1 MNDDTS
7 PPRCP
12 VDHGATGQSYISARG
27 RLVEVRPRPQEA
39 PPEIPGLD
47 LVDPDLYV
55 AGVPFEHFRRLRA
68 EAPVYWHPETEGSGF
83 WAITRYADVVHVSLN
98 HRIFSSGKR
107 GCFLFDPPP
116 DDLVAVQM
124 MMVNMDQPRHGRLRS
139 LVNKGFA
146 PRMMNWIEPKV
157 REACR
162 KIVDAVAPHGECDF
176 VRDVAAELPLVVIAE
191 MLGVPLEDR
200 QQLYD
205 WSNRL
210 MGFDDPE
217 FQTSMEDGKIA
228 ASEMYAYTN
237 QLAETRR
244 GSPRED
250 LVSVLMN
257 AEVDGEKLSELEFD
271 LFVLLL
277 AVAGNETTRNGI
289 SGGMLQL
296 MDNPDQHA
304 RLLADP
310 SLVPSAIEE
319 MLRTVTPVMHFRR
332 TALVDTEIRG
342 QKIREG
348 DKVVV
353 WYPSAN
359 RDETVFEDPD
369 RFDVARTPN
378 DHLAFGLGQHFCLGA
393 NLARL
398 EMRVMFEEILRRIP
412 DVKLAGPERR
422 RRSNFINGR
431 KSMPVTFTPESAA
444 RP

>member
-1 MNDDTS
+1 MSDS
-7 PPRCP
+7 PSRCP
-12 VDHGATGQSYISARG
+12 VQHSAGESYISARG
-27 RLVEVRPRPQEA
+27 RLVEPRLRPPGA

-47 LVDPDLYV
+47 LGSPDTFL
-55 AGVPFEHFRRLRA
+55 AGVPFDAFRRLRV
-68 EAPVYWHPETEGSGF
+68 EAPVYWQPETEGSGF
-83 WAITRYADVVHVSLN
+83 WAITRYEDVVNVSLN
-98 HRIFSSGKR
+98 HRLFSSGKR
-107 GCFLFDPPP
+107 GCFLFDAPPEELP
-116 DDLVAVQM
+116 QIQM
-124 MMVNMDQPRHGRLRS
+124 MMVNMDPPRHGRLRG

-146 PRMMNWIEPKV
+146 PRMMRWLEPKV

-162 KIVDAVAPHGECDF
+162 TLVDAVASSGECDF
-176 VRDVAAELPLVVIAE
+176 VRDIAAELPLVVIAE
-191 MLGVPLEDR
+191 LLGVPLEDR
-200 QQLYD
+200 AQLYD

-228 ASEMYAYTN
+228 AAEMYAYTN

-244 GSPRED
+244 DQPRED

-257 AEVDGEKLSELEFD
+257 AEVDGERLTELEFD

-296 MDNPDQHA
+296 IENPDQHA

-310 SLVPSAIEE
+310 SLIPSAVEE
-319 MLRTVTPVMHFRR
+319 MLRMVTPVMHFRR
-332 TALVDTEIRG
+332 TAVADTELRG

-348 DKVVV
+348 DKVVI

-359 RDETVFEDPD
+359 RDETVFTDPD
-369 RFDVARTPN
+369 RFDVGRTPN
-378 DHLAFGLGQHFCLGA
+378 EHVAFGIGQHFCLGA

-398 EMRVMFEEILRRIP
+398 EMQVMFEEIFRRIP
-412 DVKLAGPERR
+412 DVTLAGPVRR
-422 RRSNFINGR
+422 LRSNFINGR
-431 KSMPVTFTPESAA
+431 KSMPVRFTPERAPAA
-444 RP
+444 RQ

>member
-1 MNDDTS
+1 
-7 PPRCP
+7 
-12 VDHGATGQSYISARG
+12 
-27 RLVEVRPRPQEA
+27 
-39 PPEIPGLD
+39 
-47 LVDPDLYV
+47 
-55 AGVPFEHFRRLRA
+55 
-68 EAPVYWHPETEGSGF
+68 
-83 WAITRYADVVHVSLN
+83 
-98 HRIFSSGKR
+98 
-107 GCFLFDPPP
+107 
-116 DDLVAVQM
+116 
-124 MMVNMDQPRHGRLRS
+124 
-139 LVNKGFA
+139 
-146 PRMMNWIEPKV
+146 
-157 REACR
+157 
-162 KIVDAVAPHGECDF
+162 
-176 VRDVAAELPLVVIAE
+176 VVIAE

-412 DVKLAGPERR
+412 DVKLAGPVRR
-422 RRSNFINGR
+422 LRSNFINGR